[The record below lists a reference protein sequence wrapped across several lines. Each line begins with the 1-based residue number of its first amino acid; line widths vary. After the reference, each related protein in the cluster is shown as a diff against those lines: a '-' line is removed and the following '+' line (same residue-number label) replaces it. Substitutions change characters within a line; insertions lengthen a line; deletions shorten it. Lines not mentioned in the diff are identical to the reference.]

1 MKYPKIIAEIAQ
13 GFEGSLK
20 QSKLFIKAAS
30 SANADAVKFQLVYA
44 DEICTKEYK
53 YYKLFKSLEMSN
65 KDWNEIND
73 YANQLKIDFI
83 VDVFGY
89 KSLKTAEK
97 LRLNAVKIHATDL
110 TNIDLIKKVSSSKIN
125 TVILGVGG
133 AYINEIEDV
142 IKILHNKKLEI
153 LLGFQGY
160 PTEVKD
166 NNISRI
172 SYVSDK
178 VSKIHNDF
186 TIGFA
191 AHPKEED
198 YKDIISITAIGAGAK
213 IIEKHLT
220 LGKIMKIEDYES
232 ALNPDEFHDFVNK
245 VKSSYLAYG
254 GDNNPDSLS
263 DAEENYRNFARKDIV
278 ASKEIKKNTII
289 AKHHTELKR
298 SGNKN
303 AIKILNDVIGKK
315 LTVSLK
321 KDQPFTKKILK

>member
-1 MKYPKIIAEIAQ
+1 M
-13 GFEGSLK
+13 
-20 QSKLFIKAAS
+20 
-30 SANADAVKFQLVYA
+30 
-44 DEICTKEYK
+44 
-53 YYKLFKSLEMSN
+53 
-65 KDWNEIND
+65 
-73 YANQLKIDFI
+73 
-83 VDVFGY
+83 
-89 KSLKTAEK
+89 
-97 LRLNAVKIHATDL
+97 
-110 TNIDLIKKVSSSKIN
+110 
-125 TVILGVGG
+125 
-133 AYINEIEDV
+133 
-142 IKILHNKKLEI
+142 
-153 LLGFQGY
+153 
-160 PTEVKD
+160 KD

-172 SYVSDK
+172 SYVNDK

-278 ASKEIKKNTII
+278 ASKEIKKT
-289 AKHHTELKR
+289 L
-298 SGNKN
+298 
-303 AIKILNDVIGKK
+303 L
-315 LTVSLK
+315 
-321 KDQPFTKKILK
+321 